1 MVDASDA
8 KTCGLRQFDDW
19 CPAALAHMFGVN
31 VHIHDSHQQGRDDP
45 CKGGRNH
52 DSAVIRLL
60 RQGQHY
66 DLALV

>member
-8 KTCGLRQFDDW
+8 ETRGLRQFDDW
-19 CPAALAHMFGVN
+19 CPAALAHIFRAEI
-31 VHIHDSHQQGRDDP
+31 HIHDMDQKGRDDP
-45 CKGGRNH
+45 CKGGRNL
-52 DSAVIRLL
+52 DSPVIRLL